1 MRPLESAAVL
11 GLAFSMSCSSCGDGA
26 GNDRVVVDQLDVLS
40 IDPNYVEDPFG
51 EQGGPDVFA
60 VFSVLG
66 DVYYTSP
73 VVEDASFPVR
83 LDVESLSFQGIEMD
97 REVTVTLFDHD
108 DDSLE
113 DFIGEVTFVPRDL
126 TYNEPVRH
134 SLVGGYLQVDLLLLW

>member
-1 MRPLESAAVL
+1 MKPLETVAAL
-11 GLAFSMSCSSCGDGA
+11 GLAVSMSCSSCGDGN
-26 GNDRVVVDQLDVLS
+26 GNDRVVISQIEVMS
-40 IDPNYVEDPFG
+40 IDPNYVEDPLG

-66 DVYYTSP
+66 DAYYTSP
-73 VVEDASFPVR
+73 VVEDATFPVR
-83 LDVESLSFQGIEMD
+83 VDVENLSFQGIEMD